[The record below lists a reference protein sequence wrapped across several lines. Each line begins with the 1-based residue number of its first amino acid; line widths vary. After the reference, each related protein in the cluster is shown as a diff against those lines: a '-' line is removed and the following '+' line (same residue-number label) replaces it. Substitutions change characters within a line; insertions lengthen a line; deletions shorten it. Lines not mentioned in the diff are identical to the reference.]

1 MTGHT
6 GPDGR
11 SDDGDRSDTDAGRSG
26 AVVLALVLAGV
37 VGPGMVAAVLAN
49 RFGRPRL
56 ATLAWVA
63 GYAAVVMVAW
73 LRWIRPLELRGS
85 AE

>member
-1 MTGHT
+1 M
-6 GPDGR
+6 
-11 SDDGDRSDTDAGRSG
+11 
-26 AVVLALVLAGV
+26 LALVVAGV
-37 VGPGMVAAVLAN
+37 VVPGVVAAVLAN
-49 RFGRPRL
+49 RLGRPRL

-63 GYAAVVMVAW
+63 GYTAVVLVAW